1 MMRKLLLIGVVAGV
15 IAVVVLASSNYAR
28 VQRAEDEPQLWIDN
42 WKQDFGIMTPGSIL
56 SCRFKLRNQGA
67 GMLHVTHVDT
77 SCGCTAAK
85 LSASQ
90 LGPAESAVLS
100 LTIKTPLAT
109 KDVSHMVSFRTN
121 DQRHKYVELRIQGKS
136 RWPIECDVGTLHF
149 GSLRPDQLST
159 RTVEVI
165 SRTGTPF
172 RVVDVV
178 ASAGWI
184 AVDALD
190 SANHPGRHR
199 YEITIQQRQVGL
211 YSENVRFFTDC
222 EERREIV
229 VPVTLEIATPALVSP
244 RQIVMGTLV
253 PGQTKDIRLLVD
265 AHAEQPVALEQIRVV
280 DNGAADS
287 KQTWQIVSAQGESL
301 ESAAQRS
308 VIKLRLRVPDQTG
321 YFRGVI
327 QIPVGDDQANVSL
340 SAYVRE
346 SQ

>member
-1 MMRKLLLIGVVAGV
+1 M
-15 IAVVVLASSNYAR
+15 
-28 VQRAEDEPQLWIDN
+28 
-42 WKQDFGIMTPGSIL
+42 
-56 SCRFKLRNQGA
+56 
-67 GMLHVTHVDT
+67 
-77 SCGCTAAK
+77 
-85 LSASQ
+85 
-90 LGPAESAVLS
+90 
-100 LTIKTPLAT
+100 
-109 KDVSHMVSFRTN
+109 
-121 DQRHKYVELRIQGKS
+121 
-136 RWPIECDVGTLHF
+136 
-149 GSLRPDQLST
+149 
-159 RTVEVI
+159 
-165 SRTGTPF
+165 
-172 RVVDVV
+172 
-178 ASAGWI
+178 
-184 AVDALD
+184 
-190 SANHPGRHR
+190 
-199 YEITIQQRQVGL
+199 
-211 YSENVRFFTDC
+211 
-222 EERREIV
+222 
-229 VPVTLEIATPALVSP
+229 PVTLEIATPALVSP